1 MVSLKNYLNGRDP
14 TTVKWNKAQSWIYTK
29 GLEYAKISSGVEELL
44 VWLMNNDYEVTVHSH
59 KSKFTPKTSGRIDLR
74 SPMSDWFQDSQ
85 LSKYIDFSKN
95 VHFYEKKDDKV
106 RGISEFE
113 LKVFVDDLIDIF
125 LHPMYPRSIK
135 SILFSESDPG
145 VEWLYWSQDFIE
157 ILQEIKNDFAR

>member
-1 MVSLKNYLNGRDP
+1 
-14 TTVKWNKAQSWIYTK
+14 
-29 GLEYAKISSGVEELL
+29 
-44 VWLMNNDYEVTVHSH
+44 
-59 KSKFTPKTSGRIDLR
+59 
-74 SPMSDWFQDSQ
+74 MSDWFQDSQ